1 MDPSRKEHMLGVF
14 KGPLLKIK
22 DSLLMMASL
31 TDRNMTLALNAYL
44 KRDDTKASIVEAEDE
59 VIDRLE
65 IDIDELVITYVSTHA
80 PIATACRVALSASK
94 ISESLENIA
103 DQAVTIA
110 RRARLLSQLP
120 ELEVSVDIPMM
131 ANQTLSMM
139 RDCIHAFVE
148 VDPDLAMEIKARD
161 KEVDAL
167 NHRYEDVLNKVMTE
181 QPDRVEACI
190 HTLLICRSIERAA
203 DYTKHIAEDVVFLYT
218 AKDIRHRGGIPPQ
231 G

>member
-1 MDPSRKEHMLGVF
+1 MLGVF

-44 KRDDTKASIVEAEDE
+44 NRDEEKAALVENEDE

-110 RRARLLSQLP
+110 RRANLLCQMP
-120 ELEVSVDIPMM
+120 ELEVGVDIPRMS
-131 ANQTLSMM
+131 NLTLSMM
-139 RDCIHAFVE
+139 RDSIHAFVE
-148 VDPDLAMEIKARD
+148 VKPELAMEIKARD

-167 NHRYEDVLNKVMTE
+167 NHRYEDVLNKLMSENPE
-181 QPDRVEACI
+181 QVEACV
-190 HTLLICRSIERAA
+190 HTMLICRSIERAA

-218 AKDIRHRGGIPPQ
+218 AKDIRHRGTPVQHIT
-231 G
+231 

>member
-1 MDPSRKEHMLGVF
+1 MLGVF

-44 KRDDTKASIVEAEDE
+44 KRDDSKASIVESEDE

-80 PIATACRVALSASK
+80 PIATACRVALSAAK
-94 ISESLENIA
+94 ISENLESIA

-110 RRARLLSQLP
+110 RRARMLSQLP
-120 ELEVSVDIPMM
+120 ELEVGVDIPMM
-131 ANQTLSMM
+131 SNQALAMM
-139 RDCIHAFVE
+139 RDSIHAFVD

-167 NHRYEDVLNKVMTE
+167 NHRYEDTLNKVMKAH
-181 QPDRVEACI
+181 PDHVEACI

-203 DYTKHIAEDVVFLYT
+203 DHTKHIAEEVVFLYT
-218 AKDIRHRGGIPPQ
+218 ARDIRHRGAVQ
-231 G
+231 AKS